1 MNTMEALGTGQ
12 TLSPKGEAPG
22 LNLGADA
29 ETLALFASLFAMM
42 QTPQPGSVEGGETFA
57 DSQALH
63 MQPGSE
69 DGKPPLPAA
78 AMLMAGLEPA
88 AEIAGKTKLPG
99 EEGAVEGDAAG
110 LLKLLLAAQDIA
122 APGQQPVAPTTTS
135 DDSADAITPARTA
148 TEMLTGAIEILKALE
163 TAPKLQMPDIAPAAD
178 DLPKEPAPMVM
189 ASPSPEFVGPM
200 PAVKLAGPMP
210 APIITEHAE
219 ADFIGPMPV
228 VTLSHSSTTLPSPV
242 MVLQAE
248 PEFIGPM
255 PAVKTQ
261 TTSSAA
267 AVVVLADPD
276 FIGLLPEAEPSM
288 SRPLPAVVLHAD
300 PDFIGPMPAVA
311 TPMTTPSQQTIAAD
325 GSGTLPHNI
334 GTNTAPNPGPSP
346 DPNPG
351 PNPLASLTQS
361 SVVPN
366 DLQRE
371 ADQMLKSGLPE
382 AGLSDESADQD
393 EGFVRQRADMFAA
406 GKRMT
411 EKTAEQKMA
420 AGMQA
425 TRMAAMRAV
434 AEISKPSSTP
444 TSASGLAQQMAASLT
459 SGQASATSGQDAAQ
473 AAANT
478 AANTAGGQGGTS
490 SGGHSGGQPSGQQS
504 AQQMADGGLARGA
517 ADRTLLHRL
526 NTDNAGWSETMVKR
540 LSADLS
546 SGVQKVRIILEP
558 RQLGRLNVELGVRDG
573 GASIRI
579 AAETQEAARLLSG
592 ARGQLGHMLENAGM
606 RLASFQ
612 ATGSQ
617 AGDAGLDNGQ
627 GSQGRGGD
635 GSGDQGA
642 RNNAGRNQEF
652 SNKIATA
659 LDETADGAIMGEDT
673 LREGETAVL
682 SILA

>member
-57 DSQALH
+57 DSQALY

-88 AEIAGKTKLPG
+88 AEIADKTKLPG

-122 APGQQPVAPTTTS
+122 APGQQAVAPTTTS

-148 TEMLTGAIEILKALE
+148 TEMLTGAIEILKVLE
-163 TAPKLQMPDIAPAAD
+163 TAPKLQIPDIAPAAD
-178 DLPKEPAPMVM
+178 DLPKEPAPMAM

-200 PAVKLAGPMP
+200 PAVK
-210 APIITEHAE
+210 
-219 ADFIGPMPV
+219 
-228 VTLSHSSTTLPSPV
+228 
-242 MVLQAE
+242 
-248 PEFIGPM
+248 
-255 PAVKTQ
+255 TQ
-261 TTSSAA
+261 TTSSAP

-276 FIGLLPEAEPSM
+276 FIGPLPEAEPLM
-288 SRPLPAVVLHAD
+288 ARPLPAVVLHAD
-300 PDFIGPMPAVA
+300 PDFI
-311 TPMTTPSQQTIAAD
+311 
-325 GSGTLPHNI
+325 
-334 GTNTAPNPGPSP
+334 
-346 DPNPG
+346 G

-366 DLQRE
+366 DLPRE

-420 AGMQA
+420 ADMQA

-434 AEISKPSSTP
+434 AEISKPSSTS
-444 TSASGLAQQMAASLT
+444 TSAPGLAQQMAASLT

-659 LDETADGAIMGEDT
+659 LDETADGAIMGEDS